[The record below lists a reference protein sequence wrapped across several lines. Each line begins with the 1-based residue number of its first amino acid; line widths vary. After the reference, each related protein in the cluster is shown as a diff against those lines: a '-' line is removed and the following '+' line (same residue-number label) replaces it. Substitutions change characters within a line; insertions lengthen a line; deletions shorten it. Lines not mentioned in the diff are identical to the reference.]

1 MFPDAGGGRKGLGV
15 AAGGK
20 LLERGFGR
28 EVVRPDTGF
37 FADGL
42 AQHGHQC
49 EFVPCRC
56 RGRSQPPRRRNHGR
70 LCCCE
75 LAAGGVHQAAMRF
88 IGSVIEKLQRHP
100 KRLVFPEGTEPRILQ
115 AARQF
120 YSLRLGV
127 PILLGNRA
135 EIKEVAAALNI
146 SLEGIRILNPAESE
160 ELDNFARRFEVL
172 RRSKGMKSYEARE
185 AMLQPNYFGAMMV
198 AMHQADGFVSGAN
211 LNVGSVLRPL
221 FQIIKVAPQT
231 TTASSC
237 LVMEVE
243 DSRFGEQG
251 VLFMADCGV
260 IPEPNVEQLADI
272 AVSTAQLA
280 RHLLGVRPRVAL
292 LSFSTKGSS
301 AHPSVGRVQAATA
314 LAAQKAAARGLDA
327 IFDGEMQVDAALVP
341 EIAARKCPD
350 GPIVGNANVLIFPD
364 LNSGNIASK
373 LVRHVARA
381 NAYGQILLGLDRPA
395 ADVSRGSNAHDILGV
410 AAIVGVQAVDY
421 DILYPGAGRSLPGE
435 DESSG

>member
-1 MFPDAGGGRKGLGV
+1 
-15 AAGGK
+15 
-20 LLERGFGR
+20 
-28 EVVRPDTGF
+28 
-37 FADGL
+37 
-42 AQHGHQC
+42 
-49 EFVPCRC
+49 
-56 RGRSQPPRRRNHGR
+56 
-70 LCCCE
+70 
-75 LAAGGVHQAAMRF
+75 MRF

-100 KRLVFPEGTEPRILQ
+100 KRIVFPEGAEPRVLQ

-120 YSLRLGV
+120 HSLRLGA
-127 PILLGNRA
+127 PILLGDRTRV
-135 EIKEVAAALNI
+135 KEVAAELGI
-146 SLEGIRILNPAESE
+146 SLEGIRIINPAESE
-160 ELDNFARRFEVL
+160 DLEPFSRRFEVL
-172 RRSKGMKSYEARE
+172 RRSKGLKSFEARE
-185 AMLQPNYFGAMMV
+185 AILQPNYYGAMMV
-198 AMHQADGFVSGAN
+198 AMHQADGLVSGTN
-211 LNVGSVLRPL
+211 QYVGSVLRPL

-243 DSRFGEQG
+243 DSRYGERG

-301 AHPSVGRVQAATA
+301 KHPSIGRIQAATA
-314 LAAQKAAARGLDA
+314 LAEQKAASRSLDA
-327 IFDGEMQVDAALVP
+327 VFDGELQVDTALVP

-350 GPIVGNANVLIFPD
+350 TAIAGNANVLIFPD

-373 LVRHVARA
+373 LVRHIARA

-421 DILYPGAGRSLPGE
+421 EMLYPGAGHHLPGE
-435 DESSG
+435 EEN